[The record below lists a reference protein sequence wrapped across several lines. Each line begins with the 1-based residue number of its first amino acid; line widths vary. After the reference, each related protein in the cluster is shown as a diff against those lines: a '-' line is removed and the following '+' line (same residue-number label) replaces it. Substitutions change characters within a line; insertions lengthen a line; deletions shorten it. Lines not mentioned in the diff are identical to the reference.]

1 MINYIESKAWNYVL
15 LLFAVN
21 IKDIFNDLLLGKP
34 EHQTPPKSLLIPGKP
49 PALIPPLAIPKKAPD
64 KRTDLRQEKGK
75 NQRWTEALT

>member
-1 MINYIESKAWNYVL
+1 M
-15 LLFAVN
+15 
-21 IKDIFNDLLLGKP
+21 LGKP